1 MACTNCQTEVVAA
14 LLEAKA
20 DLRST
25 SETGQTCLHKAASVG
40 KFELLKMITDAAAA
54 KSPDV
59 LDEVSRLLD
68 EVGRRFSDRNKLVRL
83 KFF

>member
-1 MACTNCQTEVVAA
+1 MAA

-68 EVGRRFSDRNKLVRL
+68 EVGRFSDPNKLVRFL
-83 KFF
+83 KFLIELLSLT